1 MAPRRN
7 LVIVESAAK
16 AKTIQGYL
24 NGCAELADVGA
35 FRVKA
40 CFGHID
46 NLPMRELGVDTE
58 TWTASYEIS
67 ADKRKVVAELRA
79 AVKDADFVYIASD
92 NDLEGECIAAHLR
105 DVLKL
110 KEGRYAR
117 VTFNEITRGALQ
129 AAILAPRDINAA
141 KVEAQETRRI
151 LDRVTGYGLSPLLWR
166 RFPGAGGPPRKARGR
181 GAAAGSTALSAG
193 RVQSAALR
201 MVTDRA
207 RAAAAHDAQKY
218 WTLAGQWTAGADSDA
233 GPTFRAAAETAIYD
247 ADEARAGLAEM
258 LSVARWTAKFKKKIV
273 LKAPPL
279 PFTTSSLQ
287 QEAHARFR
295 LSAKDT
301 MRIAQGLYEAGAI
314 TYMRTDSATIAEEAI
329 AGAAAYVRE
338 TYSADDVC
346 ERPGRRPRG
355 PGAAHAQEAHEAIRP
370 TDLRR
375 REAPGGC
382 DGMAARLYDLI
393 WRRTIASQMAP
404 ARYAEINVSVSAYS
418 GDGGGAPGP
427 GPFVGK
433 VRILLD
439 PGYQKVLHSG
449 SEKKE
454 ENTESGEESLKAWD
468 AVLGAGSGQQ
478 VVRALSF
485 AAEGDVTRPV
495 AMFQEGTLVKAME
508 REGIGRPS
516 TYAGILD
523 KLFAKGYVCKDAAKA
538 ESVAVVGWEACA
550 AAKGAIEE
558 VSRVVSLAAGA
569 SADRLVPTGLG
580 EKVAD
585 YLTEVVPDL
594 LDTGFTSRMEAD
606 LDKIAEKRDDM
617 SKAAL
622 LERFYAGLQAAIAR
636 AASAGAGAESEASGS
651 GGTPKKRAAAAAGPT
666 ALREFAGGVRAVETR
681 YGPALL
687 VAGKSAK
694 AKGRFVALGSF
705 MEWRKVAL
713 SEVSE
718 KDVAR
723 LVALPAELAEA
734 DGWSVAIGRYGVYL
748 TRAGENR
755 RLPEELWGAAW
766 DGTLRAE
773 EIPAGW
779 SGGSA
784 GGSAATTPKKRA
796 VRRFT
801 RRS

>member
-24 NGCAELADVGA
+24 NGCAELADVGT

-166 RFPGAGGPPRKARGR
+166 RFPGAGGPPRKSRGR
-181 GAAAGSTALSAG
+181 GAASGGGTALSAG

-201 MVTDRA
+201 MVTERS
-207 RAAAAHDAQKY
+207 RAAAAHDAEKY
-218 WTLAGQWTAGADSDA
+218 WRLAGQWGA

-247 ADEARAGLAEM
+247 ADEARAGLTEM
-258 LSVARWTAKFKKKIV
+258 LSVSRWTAKFKKKIV

-338 TYSADDVC
+338 TYSAEDVC

-404 ARYAEINVSVSAYS
+404 ARYAEINVSVSAYA
-418 GDGGGAPGP
+418 GAEDPPGP

-449 SEKKE
+449 A
-454 ENTESGEESLKAWD
+454 ENTESGEESLKVWE
-468 AVLGAGSGQQ
+468 AVLGAGSGPQ
-478 VVRALSF
+478 VVRAVRF
-485 AAEGDVTRPV
+485 AAEGDVTRPA

-538 ESVAVVGWEACA
+538 ESVAVVGWEAA
-550 AAKGAIEE
+550 AGAAAIEE
-558 VSRVVSLAAGA
+558 VRRVVSLAAGA
-569 SADRLVPTGLG
+569 PADRLVPTGLG

-622 LERFYAGLQAAIAR
+622 LERFYSGLQAAIAR
-636 AASAGAGAESEASGS
+636 AASASVGADAEASGS

-718 KDVAR
+718 EDVAR
-723 LVALPAELAEA
+723 LVALPAELAGA

-779 SGGSA
+779 SGASA
-784 GGSAATTPKKRA
+784 GGGSGAATPKKRA

>member
-1 MAPRRN
+1 
-7 LVIVESAAK
+7 
-16 AKTIQGYL
+16 
-24 NGCAELADVGA
+24 
-35 FRVKA
+35 
-40 CFGHID
+40 
-46 NLPMRELGVDTE
+46 MRELGVDTE

-166 RFPGAGGPPRKARGR
+166 RFPGAGGPPRKSRGR
-181 GAAAGSTALSAG
+181 GAAGGGGTALSAG

-218 WTLAGQWTAGADSDA
+218 WTLAGQWGAEGADSDA
-233 GPTFRAAAETAIYD
+233 GPTFRAAAETAIYE
-247 ADEARAGLAEM
+247 ADEARAGLSEM
-258 LSVARWTAKFKKKIV
+258 LSVSLWTAKFKKKIV

-295 LSAKDT
+295 MSAKDT

-404 ARYAEINVSVSAYS
+404 ARYAEINVSVSAYA
-418 GDGGGAPGP
+418 GAEDAPGP

-449 SEKKE
+449 A
-454 ENTESGEESLKAWD
+454 ENTESGEESLKAWE
-468 AVLGAGSGQQ
+468 AVLGAGSGPQ
-478 VVRALSF
+478 VVRAVSF
-485 AAEGDVTRPV
+485 AAEGDVTRPP
-495 AMFQEGTLVKAME
+495 ATFQEGTLVKAME

-538 ESVAVVGWEACA
+538 ESVAVVGWEAA
-550 AAKGAIEE
+550 AGAAAIEE
-558 VSRVVSLAAGA
+558 VRRVVSLAAGA

-622 LERFYAGLQAAIAR
+622 LERFYSGLQAAIAR
-636 AASAGAGAESEASGS
+636 AASASVGADAEASGS

-713 SEVSE
+713 SDVSE
-718 KDVAR
+718 EDVAR
-723 LVALPAELAEA
+723 LVALPAELAGA

-784 GGSAATTPKKRA
+784 GGSGAATPKKRA
-796 VRRFT
+796 GRRFT